1 MSKSLLELNYGRS
14 VDGPITRLKSSLS
27 KKALLIRLAGVLS
40 LIVLVILSFAIH
52 FKMWTEPLLGVQLGF
67 EIGQGTIEVS
77 TSLGRQNVPGI
88 GFFEPAPTRWWIDF
102 GRVGSAW
109 QIAVPTWLLAVIVLF
124 YIVLRLRNRQEPVE
138 DMSSL

>member
-1 MSKSLLELNYGRS
+1 
-14 VDGPITRLKSSLS
+14 
-27 KKALLIRLAGVLS
+27 LIRLAGVLS

-88 GFFEPAPTRWWIDF
+88 GLYELTPTRWWIDL

-109 QIAVPTWLLAVIVLF
+109 HIAVPTWLLVTIVLF
-124 YIVLRLRNRQEPVE
+124 CTVLRLRNRQGPIE
-138 DMSSL
+138 DNGSTS